1 MSKPI
6 SEVNRVPAV
15 HQAAIPTCTIA
26 YVVKG
31 YPRLSELFIASE
43 IWRLEQL
50 GISLRLYV
58 LKTSDEDLTH
68 RVVDD
73 TKVRPKYLPEP
84 TSLSSDS
91 LIRWLMTNV
100 GMFVP
105 ALARVVRRRP
115 IGMAKAMVLAG
126 SQAIRAREGWVPRK
140 VYVKEFL
147 QAVAVAD
154 ELLREPA
161 VGLLHGHFA
170 HGATT
175 VTWLASNI
183 TGIPFSFTGH
193 AKDIYQ
199 TTLNPAGLL
208 ARKMREAEFVVTC
221 TGANREHLAH
231 IEPKASVHLMYH
243 GLNADF
249 SRLLAGSGA
258 NAVNAVN
265 AANASESSPANCVDR
280 CTHGVNRRLPQ
291 RPRVV
296 SVGRMVPKK
305 GFDVLLQATSIL
317 VERGV
322 EFNVVIAGESGN
334 QEDDLRELVRALHL
348 SDVVSFEGIQTQEE
362 LFELYCTSTV
372 FTLACRVVDDGD
384 RDGIPNV
391 MMEAMSTGLP
401 VVSTNVSGIPELVQ
415 DGLNGIL
422 VESESPEALAD
433 ALLRIIKDP
442 SLAQRLGE
450 TGRSTILNRFDGE
463 DLARQLA
470 ALFAKATH
478 A

>member
-1 MSKPI
+1 
-6 SEVNRVPAV
+6 
-15 HQAAIPTCTIA
+15 
-26 YVVKG
+26 
-31 YPRLSELFIASE
+31 
-43 IWRLEQL
+43 
-50 GISLRLYV
+50 
-58 LKTSDEDLTH
+58 
-68 RVVDD
+68 
-73 TKVRPKYLPEP
+73 
-84 TSLSSDS
+84 
-91 LIRWLMTNV
+91 
-100 GMFVP
+100 
-105 ALARVVRRRP
+105 
-115 IGMAKAMVLAG
+115 
-126 SQAIRAREGWVPRK
+126 
-140 VYVKEFL
+140 
-147 QAVAVAD
+147 
-154 ELLREPA
+154 
-161 VGLLHGHFA
+161 
-170 HGATT
+170 
-175 VTWLASNI
+175 
-183 TGIPFSFTGH
+183 
-193 AKDIYQ
+193 
-199 TTLNPAGLL
+199 
-208 ARKMREAEFVVTC
+208 
-221 TGANREHLAH
+221 
-231 IEPKASVHLMYH
+231 
-243 GLNADF
+243 
-249 SRLLAGSGA
+249 
-258 NAVNAVN
+258 VN